1 MNIEDSAL
9 HFWSSSGD
17 MQRHLYHVFKR
28 TDVDKITQVAS
39 VLLSGDG
46 IRVEIVMSEICE
58 AFTAEIQGR
67 CKT

>member
-1 MNIEDSAL
+1 
-9 HFWSSSGD
+9 